1 MSSRDLFA
9 NFDRMRREVDELFGD
24 VFDPGRRRG
33 MFSPAVDVFYTGD
46 PPQAVVHAELPGI
59 DPSEVRLEI
68 VGRELLLAGRRRPP
82 QAEGRLYQQI
92 EIEHGAFRRVV
103 PLGADVDAEAGHRAL
118 PRRPARGHAAAAP
131 RPPAEALGAHQRRAA
146 RRRVVIEIEGAG
158 PPARAHARSRRRR
171 ASCRCATRSASP
183 TPCCRWRSASP
194 RRSSSSTTRSA
205 ATGRS

>member
-33 MFSPAVDVFYTGD
+33 AFSP
-46 PPQAVVHAELPGI
+46 
-59 DPSEVRLEI
+59 PSTSSTSATRRARSCTPSCRASTRPRCASRSR
-68 VGRELLLAGRRRPP
+68 GASSCSPAAAGPP

-103 PLGADVDAEAGHRAL
+103 PLGADVDAEAATARYRDGLLEVTL
-118 PRRPARGHAAAAP
+118 PLRRE
-131 RPPAEALGAHQRRAA
+131 PPAEALGARSQRRAG
-146 RRRVVIEIEGAG
+146 RRRVIEIEGAG
-158 PPARAHARSRRRR
+158 RRASRAARSRRRR
-171 ASCRCATRSASP
+171 ASCRCATRSRSP
-183 TPCCRWRSASP
+183 TRCCRWRSASP

-205 ATGRS
+205 ATARS